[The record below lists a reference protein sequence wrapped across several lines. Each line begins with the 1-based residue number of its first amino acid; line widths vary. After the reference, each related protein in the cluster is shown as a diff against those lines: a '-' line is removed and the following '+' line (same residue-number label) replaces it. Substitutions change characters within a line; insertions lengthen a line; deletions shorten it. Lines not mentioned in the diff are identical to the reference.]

1 MQRTMFD
8 RRVRRLGFT
17 RSQWLVLRRLG
28 IQPGASQVE
37 LADLLEVEKATA
49 GMKAFVTNRIG
60 DAGLLL
66 GIFTLYVTFGVIDF
80 PSLRG
85 ERVVYLCWRM
95 DEESI
100 THWHETNAGFAGRQP
115 LEDANT

>member
-37 LADLLEVEKATA
+37 LADLLEVEKTTA
-49 GMKAFVTNRIG
+49 GRLIDINMCSLKPNPNGPPLIIG
-60 DAGLLL
+60 KPA
-66 GIFTLYVTFGVIDF
+66 
-80 PSLRG
+80 S
-85 ERVVYLCWRM
+85 
-95 DEESI
+95 
-100 THWHETNAGFAGRQP
+100 
-115 LEDANT
+115 